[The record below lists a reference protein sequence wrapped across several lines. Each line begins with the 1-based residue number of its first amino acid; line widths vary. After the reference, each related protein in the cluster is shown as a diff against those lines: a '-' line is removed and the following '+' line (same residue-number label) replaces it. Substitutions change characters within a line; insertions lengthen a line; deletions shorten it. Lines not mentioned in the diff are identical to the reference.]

1 MVRAQARI
9 PPPDGV
15 MSDAGRRARRL
26 GGFPGLNMFRNMTHT
41 QLVLEDLEDLKDL
54 KDLEN
59 LEDLKDLEDL
69 ENLEDLEKL
78 ENLENLRT
86 LQ

>member
-15 MSDAGRRARRL
+15 MSDAGRRAWRL
-26 GGFPGLNMFRNMTHT
+26 GGFPGLNMFRDMTHT

-59 LEDLKDLEDL
+59 LEDL
-69 ENLEDLEKL
+69 EKL